1 MVVILIT
8 IKKILGSI
16 ITSFLFSLL
25 LIFVS
30 IHFIVTLI
38 RVNSIN
44 ASNIVNT
51 SDIYSYLVKEDNEDI
66 KNKMID
72 YLEEYKNYIF
82 YKRSYPTI
90 SYNEMTK
97 EEKKVYNRLKN
108 KVDLKYET
116 VIKVR
121 GLYNFMQNNSVYF
134 LVNVGLLAIVIMCSI
149 RYLDFNKGFHLL
161 SISMIISSII
171 ILIGS
176 VYLVSVNTNDLIN
189 ITIQKSSITSKLFKL
204 DVIYIMIGLFLFIVT
219 FLINKKKDNFSLQF

>member
-1 MVVILIT
+1 MIT

>member
-1 MVVILIT
+1 MIT

-30 IHFIVTLI
+30 IHFVVTLI
-38 RVNSIN
+38 RVNNIN
-44 ASNIVNT
+44 ASNIVDT

-66 KNKMID
+66 KNEMID

-97 EEKKVYNRLKN
+97 DEKKVYNRLKD
-108 KVDLKYET
+108 KVDLNYET
-116 VIKVR
+116 VINVR

-134 LVNVGLLAIVIMCSI
+134 LTNMGLLVIVIMCSI

-161 SISMIISSII
+161 GISTIVSSII

-176 VYLVSVNTNDLIN
+176 VYFVRVSTNDLIN
-189 ITIQKSSITSKLFKL
+189 ITIQKSNITSKLFKL
-204 DVIYIMIGLFLFIVT
+204 DVIYIMIGLLLFIVT

>member
-1 MVVILIT
+1 MIT

-16 ITSFLFSLL
+16 ITSFLFSVL

-30 IHFIVTLI
+30 IHFILTLI

-97 EEKKVYNRLKN
+97 DEKKVYNRLKD

-116 VIKVR
+116 VIYVR

-134 LVNVGLLAIVIMCSI
+134 LANVGLLVIVIMCSI

-161 SISMIISSII
+161 GISTIVSSIM

-176 VYLVSVNTNDLIN
+176 VYFVRVSTNDLIN
-189 ITIQKSSITSKLFKL
+189 ITIQKSNITSKLFKL
-204 DVIYIMIGLFLFIVT
+204 DVIYIMIGLLLFIVT
-219 FLINKKKDNFSLQF
+219 FFINKKKDNFPLHF

>member
-1 MVVILIT
+1 MIT

-30 IHFIVTLI
+30 IHFVVTLI

-51 SDIYSYLVKEDNEDI
+51 SDVYIYLIKEDNVDI
-66 KNKMID
+66 KNIMID

-82 YKRSYPTI
+82 YKRSYTTI

-108 KVDLKYET
+108 KADLKYET

-134 LVNVGLLAIVIMCSI
+134 LVNVSLLVIVIMCSI

>member
-1 MVVILIT
+1 MIT

-30 IHFIVTLI
+30 IHFLLTLI

-51 SDIYSYLVKEDNEDI
+51 SDIYNYLINEDNEDI

-97 EEKKVYNRLKN
+97 EEKQVYNKLKN
-108 KVDLKYET
+108 KFDLKYET

-134 LVNVGLLAIVIMCSI
+134 LINVGLLVMVIMCSI
-149 RYLDFNKGFHLL
+149 RYLDF
-161 SISMIISSII
+161 
-171 ILIGS
+171 
-176 VYLVSVNTNDLIN
+176 
-189 ITIQKSSITSKLFKL
+189 
-204 DVIYIMIGLFLFIVT
+204 
-219 FLINKKKDNFSLQF
+219 

>member
-30 IHFIVTLI
+30 IHFVVTLI

-51 SDIYSYLVKEDNEDI
+51 SDVYIYLIKEDNVDI
-66 KNKMID
+66 KNIMID

-108 KVDLKYET
+108 KVDLKYEN

-134 LVNVGLLAIVIMCSI
+134 LVNVSLLVIVIMCSI